1 MTERQKPDL
10 SSIEPI
16 GRPPDADDVE
26 GFEGTDGVRHPS
38 GAVSTTTPAAVVV
51 EPDAADRRPD
61 TEPGTSRET
70 EEQLDQLRRG

>member
-10 SSIEPI
+10 SRIEPI
-16 GRPPDADDVE
+16 GRPPDGDDEE
-26 GFEGTDGVRHPS
+26 GSHGTGAVRHPS

-51 EPDAADRRPD
+51 EPDAGDRRPEA
-61 TEPGTSRET
+61 EPGTSRET